1 MKSLLFVF
9 FVLFC
14 TFLRA
19 QDCKDYISS
28 RYDKMSGESSIRG
41 NDIVIKVGEKIFTL
55 YTVGSKGES
64 GLYIYSNAAGC
75 VDENTRTIFLFS
87 DSTRLTV
94 YAENDFNCEWK
105 VLFFLGK
112 KYRNKDLYKSLQT
125 KRVEAIRI
133 YTRQSY
139 EEFDI
144 PEKDGNDLM
153 NIIKCLKD
161 L

>member
-1 MKSLLFVF
+1 MKSILILI

-28 RYDKMSGESSIRG
+28 QYDKMSGESSIRG
-41 NDIVIKVGEKIFTL
+41 NDIIIKDGEKIFTL
-55 YTVGSKGES
+55 YTIGGKGEV
-64 GLYIYSNAAGC
+64 GLYIYSNAPGC
-75 VDENTRTIFLFS
+75 VDDKTKTIFLFS

-94 YAENDFNCEWK
+94 YAENEFNCQWK

-112 KYRNKDLYKSLQT
+112 KYGNKDLFKSLQS

-139 EEFDI
+139 EEFNI
-144 PEKDGNDLM
+144 SEKDGNDLM